1 MRIQTLGRAL
11 AIAAGLLGA
20 AHLALTPLAYPN
32 WTIDALW
39 FVGSG
44 LAIVVAAAANF
55 DGFEKAELRS
65 RLFVALI
72 NIAMSGFF
80 AAAWLV
86 LPEPQVIIGGVLFL
100 GLAACSLLT
109 RKVEPVAS

>member
-55 DGFEKAELRS
+55 DGFGKTGLRS

-72 NIAMSGFF
+72 NIAMSCFF

-100 GLAACSLLT
+100 GLAACSLPA
-109 RKVEPVAS
+109 RKVRPVAS